1 MLQTLSLDQRGRGG
15 WTLVMGRGHDPA
27 AIDAVAGRVL
37 VAGHCAIDEVGA
49 RLIARLGRR
58 RVYLSDEC
66 NNLCATVS
74 AMLHLMKV
82 SPTRLLP
89 LNPAVALGAYL
100 KARRRS
106 SSRVPSLLAHLV
118 KQV

>member
-1 MLQTLSLDQRGRGG
+1 
-15 WTLVMGRGHDPA
+15 
-27 AIDAVAGRVL
+27 
-37 VAGHCAIDEVGA
+37 
-49 RLIARLGRR
+49 
-58 RVYLSDEC
+58 
-66 NNLCATVS
+66 
-74 AMLHLMKV
+74 MLHLMKV